1 MEESILQ
8 TQRRYTLCTFMYLPF
23 RDKVV
28 VYHPNGDMRYFTRA
42 EAQAQLTLSTTPGT
56 TVYFERVLE
65 AFPKKEL

>member
-28 VYHPNGDMRYFTRA
+28 VYHPNGDMKYFTRA
-42 EAQAQLTLSTTPGT
+42 EARAKLTLSTSAGD

-65 AFPKKEL
+65 AFPKA